1 MNQTTKL
8 ISAAYHIS
16 AVTARNDLFEATALL
31 SDTQFIKLTG
41 ETKASWRDYISNL
54 SQIEIKG
61 LRKQFSV
68 KLDIENKRV
77 NSYYFSRNDQYK
89 S

>member
-16 AVTARNDLFEATALL
+16 AVTARNDLFEATAEL
-31 SDTQFIKLTG
+31 SDTQFVKITG
-41 ETKASWRDYISNL
+41 ESKATWRDYISNL
-54 SQIEIKG
+54 SSLEIKG
-61 LRKQFSV
+61 LRKQFTT

-77 NSYYFSRNDQYK
+77 NSYYFSRNDHYK

>member
-1 MNQTTKL
+1 MNQATKL

-16 AVTARNDLFEATALL
+16 AVTAHNDIIQATAKL

-41 ETKASWRDYISNL
+41 ESKATWRDYLNKL
-54 SQIEIKG
+54 TLLEIKG
-61 LRKQFSV
+61 LQKQFAV
-68 KLDIENKRV
+68 KLDNENKRV
-77 NSYYFSRNDQYK
+77 NSYYFSRNDHHK